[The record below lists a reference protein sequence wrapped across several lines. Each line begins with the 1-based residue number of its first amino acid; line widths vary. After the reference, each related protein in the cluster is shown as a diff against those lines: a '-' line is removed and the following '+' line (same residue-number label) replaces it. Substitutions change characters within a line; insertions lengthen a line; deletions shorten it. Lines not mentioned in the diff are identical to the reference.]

1 MTSEELNERC
11 ENCIVRKTNVLQA
24 MSKNELKQVSNAKIS
39 KSLKKGDILFKE
51 GECLNGVFCIRSGA
65 TKLSKLSTSGNNQ
78 IIKIAGKGKIIGKR
92 VIIAH
97 EKMHMQA
104 TALSDMQVC
113 FIPKN
118 KIIEPFK
125 KNNKFNLEVFKSFT
139 SELKEADNVIMNRSQ
154 KSAQQR
160 LAHILLD
167 LKNTYGLDDSGFLK
181 LKITREDLASL
192 IGTVKESCVRN
203 MTVLK
208 KKNYIKLDG
217 QSIAIL
223 DEKALKKIIKGKRY
237 RN

>member
-1 MTSEELNERC
+1 
-11 ENCIVRKTNVLQA
+11 
-24 MSKNELKQVSNAKIS
+24 
-39 KSLKKGDILFKE
+39 
-51 GECLNGVFCIRSGA
+51 
-65 TKLSKLSTSGNNQ
+65 
-78 IIKIAGKGKIIGKR
+78 
-92 VIIAH
+92 
-97 EKMHMQA
+97 
-104 TALSDMQVC
+104 
-113 FIPKN
+113 
-118 KIIEPFK
+118 
-125 KNNKFNLEVFKSFT
+125 
-139 SELKEADNVIMNRSQ
+139 MNRSQ